1 MALELDSPVQ
11 GALAQAPAV
20 PQSKGLSFTARKTV
34 AGRDRMFFTE
44 QLALLLETG
53 TSLYN
58 ALEALRNQT
67 ANPALADVI
76 DRLVADVAEGKA
88 FSHALSQHPEVFPGS
103 YVNLIAASE
112 GGGFMHEILYELLQ
126 MEEKKEELKSTLV
139 SAFSYP
145 AFLLA
150 FSLAVVVFVLI
161 VVFPKFGT
169 LFTSIQDQL
178 PATTKILMA
187 MSDGLRQHW
196 IYLLSG
202 AGAVLVGG
210 LRWAATAAGRQT
222 LDRLKLRVPV
232 VRDIFTQLYMVQLL
246 RVLGLSLANG
256 VTVVDALKASREVV
270 DNSVFRRFL
279 DGVQNLVAEGRGLAA
294 GFQDADFVPP
304 TVKHMV
310 ATAEESGNLAKVM
323 SRLADFNEA
332 QLSKRLATFSKMAEP
347 IMLLVMGAVV
357 GLLVSSLILPIFK
370 LSRAVS

>member
-1 MALELDSPVQ
+1 MALELDTPFQ
-11 GALAQAPAV
+11 ETAAPA
-20 PQSKGLSFTARKTV
+20 PQARQAAALPFTRRTV
-34 AGRDRMFFTE
+34 TGQDRMFFTE

-53 TSLYN
+53 TSLYG

-67 ANPALADVI
+67 ANPALREVVEK
-76 DRLVADVAEGKA
+76 LLADVAEGRS
-88 FSHALSQHPEVFPGS
+88 FSNALARHPEVFPGS

-112 GGGFMHEILYELLQ
+112 SGGFMHEILYELLQ
-126 MEEKKEELKSTLV
+126 MEEKREQLKSTLV

-150 FSLAVVVFVLI
+150 FSFAVVIFVLI
-161 VVFPKFGT
+161 VVFPKFGD
-169 LFTSIQDQL
+169 LFISIQDQL

-187 MSDGLRQHW
+187 MSDILRQHW
-196 IYLLSG
+196 IYVLGGS
-202 AGAVLVGG
+202 GAVLVGG
-210 LRWAATAAGRQT
+210 LRWADTAAGNQT
-222 LDRLKLRVPV
+222 LDRLKLRMPV
-232 VRDIFTQLYMVQLL
+232 VRDIFTQLYLVQLL

-256 VTVVDALKASREVV
+256 VTVVDALQASREVV

-279 DGVQNLVAEGRGLAA
+279 DGIQNLVEEGRGLAA
-294 GFQDADFVPP
+294 GFQEADFVPP

-310 ATAEESGNLAKVM
+310 STAEESGNLAKVM

-332 QLSKRLATFSKMAEP
+332 QLAKRLATFSKMAEP

>member
-1 MALELDSPVQ
+1 MALELESPVQ
-11 GALAQAPAV
+11 AAPAKAAAA
-20 PQSKGLSFTARKTV
+20 PRTAARPFSRNTV

-53 TSLYN
+53 TSLYG
-58 ALEALRNQT
+58 ALEALRKQT
-67 ANPALADVI
+67 ANPALAKVI
-76 DRLVADVAEGKA
+76 DKLAADVSEGKS
-88 FSHALSQHPEVFPGS
+88 FSQALAQHPEIFSGS
-103 YVNLIAASE
+103 YVNLVAASE
-112 GGGFMHEILYELLQ
+112 AGGFMHEILNELLQ
-126 MEEKKEELKSTLV
+126 MEEKREQLKGTLV

-150 FSLAVVVFVLI
+150 FSLAVVVFVLV

-169 LFTSIQDQL
+169 LFVSIQDQL
-178 PATTKILMA
+178 PPTTKVLMA

-196 IYLLSG
+196 VYVVS
-202 AGAVLVGG
+202 AVGVMLVGG
-210 LRWAATAAGRQT
+210 IRWADSSHGKQT
-222 LDRLKLRVPV
+222 LDRLKLTVPV
-232 VRDIFTQLYMVQLL
+232 VRDIFVQLYMVQLL

-256 VTVVDALKASREVV
+256 VTVVDALQAAREVV
-270 DNSVFRRFL
+270 ENSVFRVFL

-294 GFQDADFVPP
+294 GFQQADFVPD

-310 ATAEESGNLAKVM
+310 TTAEESGNLAKVM

-332 QLSKRLATFSKMAEP
+332 QLSKRLATFAKMAEP

-370 LSRAVS
+370 LSRAVH